1 MIKVTLYGAAGYAV
15 SVREM
20 MVQGLGDNLF
30 AVAAYIDDFRGDVGE
45 MIGDVPVISFAA
57 WQADYIAL
65 PCVPAVGEA
74 AARRKL
80 AARVAAAGGSSCAIY
95 RVQGAISPRI
105 IVGTGSFI
113 GYPAYIGAYV
123 EIGQYVNI
131 MPMAIVG
138 HDVSIG
144 DYVTICAG
152 ANIAGHV
159 VIEDDV
165 FVGAGAVIVNG
176 SAERKL
182 RVGAG
187 AKIAAGAVV
196 TKSVPPGAV
205 LAGNPARRLRDI
217 AAERRAQRG

>member
-1 MIKVTLYGAAGYAV
+1 
-15 SVREM
+15 
-20 MVQGLGDNLF
+20 
-30 AVAAYIDDFRGDVGE
+30 
-45 MIGDVPVISFAA
+45 
-57 WQADYIAL
+57 
-65 PCVPAVGEA
+65 
-74 AARRKL
+74 
-80 AARVAAAGGSSCAIY
+80 
-95 RVQGAISPRI
+95 
-105 IVGTGSFI
+105 
-113 GYPAYIGAYV
+113 
-123 EIGQYVNI
+123 
-131 MPMAIVG
+131 MAIVG